1 MKLKLNSNSKKSIMH
16 ITPHLGGGVGTVL
29 LDYLEYVKNDNN
41 LNHSVYCLDYANDN
55 AKNKSKNIGF
65 KLEDNMQFKIKELIE
80 SIELYDIILIHF
92 WNHPLL
98 YNFLIRNELP
108 KCRIVMWSHIS
119 GLYPPNVFTNKIL
132 NYPDKFIFTTPMSF
146 NAKEVKNNNN
156 YSYIYIYI
164 WSTSNLNKWY
174 NLERINTTDNF
185 NVLYVGTVDFVK
197 MHPNFLEICD
207 KIKIPNI
214 KFIVLGGP
222 NNLILENKAKQMG
235 IAHKFNF
242 VGKTSDV
249 ESYIKISDVFG
260 YPLNR
265 NHFGT
270 CDQSLQEAMSSGL
283 VPVVLDNPMEKYMV
297 KSNCGIICSNENE
310 YINAIEE
317 LYKDKKLLNI
327 LSRNTKEYAKKEF
340 SIEKMSLEW
349 QKVFNEII
357 NIEKTKKNWNINDKN
372 NLKAIDIF
380 FESIGEYKNL
390 FNLDNELLKE
400 ELNKPN
406 WLSYSKGT
414 PKQYDS
420 FLHDGSLD
428 RFIF

>member
-1 MKLKLNSNSKKSIMH
+1 MNKINIMH

-41 LNHSVYCLDYANDN
+41 FNHSVYCLDYANDN
-55 AKNKSKNIGF
+55 AKSKSKNIGF
-65 KLEDNMQFKIKELIE
+65 KLEDNMQFKINELIE
-80 SIELYDIILIHF
+80 NIELSDIILIHF

-98 YNFLIRNELP
+98 YDFLIRNELP
-108 KCRIVMWSHIS
+108 KCRIIMWSHIS

-132 NYPDKFIFTTPMSF
+132 SYPDKFIFTTPMSF
-146 NAKEVKNNNN
+146 NAKEVKTYHNF
-156 YSYIYIYI
+156 SYIYI
-164 WSTSNLNKWY
+164 WSTSNLNKYY
-174 NLERINTTDNF
+174 NLERVNTTNNF

-235 IAHKFNF
+235 ISHKFNF

-283 VPVVLDNPMEKYMV
+283 VPIVLDNPMEKYMV
-297 KSNCGIICSNENE
+297 KENCGIICSNENE
-310 YINAIEE
+310 YIKAIEK
-317 LYKDKKLLNI
+317 LYKDKELLNT
-327 LSRNTKEYAKKEF
+327 LSRNTKQYAKKEF
-340 SIEKMSLEW
+340 SIEKMSLELK
-349 QKVFNEII
+349 KVFNEII
-357 NIEKTKKNWNINDKN
+357 NIEKTKKTWNINDKN

-406 WLSYSKGT
+406 WLSSSKGT

-428 RFIF
+428 RFIL

>member
-1 MKLKLNSNSKKSIMH
+1 
-16 ITPHLGGGVGTVL
+16 
-29 LDYLEYVKNDNN
+29 
-41 LNHSVYCLDYANDN
+41 
-55 AKNKSKNIGF
+55 
-65 KLEDNMQFKIKELIE
+65 
-80 SIELYDIILIHF
+80 
-92 WNHPLL
+92 
-98 YNFLIRNELP
+98 
-108 KCRIVMWSHIS
+108 
-119 GLYPPNVFTNKIL
+119 
-132 NYPDKFIFTTPMSF
+132 
-146 NAKEVKNNNN
+146 
-156 YSYIYIYI
+156 
-164 WSTSNLNKWY
+164 
-174 NLERINTTDNF
+174 
-185 NVLYVGTVDFVK
+185 
-197 MHPNFLEICD
+197 MHPSFLEICD
-207 KIKIPNI
+207 RIKIPNV
-214 KFIVLGGP
+214 KFIVCGGP
-222 NNLILENKAKQMG
+222 DNLILENKAKQMG

-249 ESYIKISDVFG
+249 EYYIKISDAFG

-297 KSNCGIICSNENE
+297 KENCGIICQDENE
-310 YINAIEE
+310 YINAIEK
-317 LYKDKKLLNI
+317 LYKDRKLLNT

-349 QKVFNEII
+349 QKIFNEII
-357 NIEKTKKNWNINDKN
+357 NIKKTKKSWDINDKN

-380 FESIGEYKNL
+380 FESIGQYRNL
-390 FNLDNELLKE
+390 FNLEDKLLKL

-406 WLSYSKGT
+406 WLSSSKGT

>member
-1 MKLKLNSNSKKSIMH
+1 MKVGIMQPYFFPYIGYWQLINCVDKYVIYDDVNFIKSGWINRNR
-16 ITPHLGGGVGTVL
+16 ILI
-29 LDYLEYVKNDNN
+29 NDNPRYIN
-41 LNHSVYCLDYANDN
+41 LPLVGSSPNKLINEISISDN
-55 AKNKSKNIGF
+55 KNLLKKVLRSIEFSYKKAPYLRDSYELFESIILYDERNLAKWLENSIKNIC
-65 KLEDNMQFKIKELIE
+65 KYL
-80 SIELYDIILIHF
+80 DINTEII
-92 WNHPLL
+92 
-98 YNFLIRNELP
+98 
-108 KCRIVMWSHIS
+108 IS
-119 GLYPPNVFTNKIL
+119 SNIN
-132 NYPDKFIFTTPMSF
+132 
-146 NAKEVKNNNN
+146 KNNQLK
-156 YSYIYIYI
+156 SVEKV
-164 WSTSNLNKWY
+164 LN
-174 NLERINTTDNF
+174 
-185 NVLYVGTVDFVK
+185 
-197 MHPNFLEICD
+197 ICE
-207 KIKIPNI
+207 
-214 KFIVLGGP
+214 VLG
-222 NNLILENKAKQMG
+222 A
-235 IAHKFNF
+235 
-242 VGKTSDV
+242 
-249 ESYIKISDVFG
+249 
-260 YPLNR
+260 
-265 NHFGT
+265 
-270 CDQSLQEAMSSGL
+270 
-283 VPVVLDNPMEKYMV
+283 
-297 KSNCGIICSNENE
+297 NE

-357 NIEKTKKNWNINDKN
+357 NIEKSKKNWNINDKN